1 MPREHGKVTVILGN
15 MYSGKSTRLLH
26 YVTRASIAGR
36 RYLLVKPRIDNRYSD
51 SEVVSHDGARVSAVV
66 LDSHRSLTALDL
78 EIDVILIDEVQ
89 FFSPEIWRVVDDY
102 AARGV
107 DVYVAGLST
116 DFMGQPF
123 EASARVAMIADS
135 IENLTAVCSKCG
147 DDAVWTQM
155 VVGGVEVTDGE
166 RVQVGGSE
174 MYEPRCRRCFVR

>member
-1 MPREHGKVTVILGN
+1 MTEHGKVTAILGN

-26 YVTRASIAGR
+26 YVTRAQIAKKQFR
-36 RYLLVKPRIDNRYSD
+36 LFKPKIDNRYSLT
-51 SEVVSHDGARVSAVV
+51 EVVSHDGARVEAEVIDSYKALYD
-66 LDSHRSLTALDL
+66 LDPLSLDIL
-78 EIDVILIDEVQ
+78 LIDEVQ
-89 FFSPEIWRVVDDY
+89 FFDPEIWRVINEW
-102 AARGV
+102 AAGGI

-135 IENLTAVCSKCG
+135 IESLSAVCTKCG
-147 DDAVWTQM
+147 EDAVWTQM
-155 VVGGVEVTDGE
+155 VVDGVEVTDGE